1 MAVASMRYIRAT
13 IWKSNPKPFVEGA
26 FDLNNGTDYAAAVM
40 PYYTISYN
48 QAPDGTNV
56 GNSYN
61 KYIITDLLRE
71 KYGYD
76 GVVCTDWMITADAK
90 DDASFTGKCW
100 GVEDLTVDERHYLA
114 LQAGVDQFGGNN
126 DKNPVIAAYNMG

>member
-1 MAVASMRYIRAT
+1 
-13 IWKSNPKPFVEGA
+13 
-26 FDLNNGTDYAAAVM
+26 M

-100 GVEDLTVDERHYLA
+100 A
-114 LQAGVDQFGGNN
+114 LRT
-126 DKNPVIAAYNMG
+126 